1 MHAADGSPDGVVYNA
16 ADRLRHDLLT
26 PVTTISGRAQ
36 LLARDIQ
43 RSPVLGAEERA
54 RLLEAVAAIEAAVRA
69 MVAVVDSIGAGGR
82 EPS

>member
-1 MHAADGSPDGVVYNA
+1 MHAADESSDEVVYDA
-16 ADRLRHDLLT
+16 ADQLRHDLLT
-26 PVTTISGRAQ
+26 PMTTISARAQ

-43 RSPVLGAEERA
+43 RSPLLGEEERT
-54 RLLEAVAAIEAAVRA
+54 RLLEGVAAIEAAVRA